1 LELAEVTLEAVVF
14 ARRVE
19 LDREGAEVE
28 RKKFDLSDALE
39 DVVE

>member
-1 LELAEVTLEAVVF
+1 LVEVTPFETF

-19 LDREGAEVE
+19 LDSEGAEVE
-28 RKKFDLSDALE
+28 GKKKDLSDALD

>member
-1 LELAEVTLEAVVF
+1 VEATLLETF

-19 LDREGAEVE
+19 LDSEGAEVE
-28 RKKFDLSDALE
+28 GKKNDLSDALE